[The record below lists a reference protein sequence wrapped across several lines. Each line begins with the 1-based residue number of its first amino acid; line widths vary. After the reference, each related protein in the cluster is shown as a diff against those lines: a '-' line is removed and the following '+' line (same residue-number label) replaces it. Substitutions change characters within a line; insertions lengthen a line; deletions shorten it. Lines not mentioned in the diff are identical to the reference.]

1 MDKITYSYIT
11 NYIEDHMDTGS
22 LKGLEIFATENHV
35 PIIQK
40 DALGLLLFMVRNN
53 RPGRI
58 LELGTA
64 IGYSAI
70 AMAMAYEPSGIITI
84 ERESAMKEIADR
96 NIDAFGLKD
105 RIEVVLADCIDY
117 LKGCT
122 ETFEMVFI
130 DAGKS
135 HYKEYLELSLPL
147 LQKNGIIIVDNV
159 LFRGLVAFDDETSKK
174 HRTTV
179 KRLRGFIDHVTQS
192 EDLEM
197 SIIPIGDGMA
207 FIRRKFDV

>member
-1 MDKITYSYIT
+1 MDKITQSYIT
-11 NYIEDHMDTGS
+11 TYIEDHMDTGS
-22 LKGLEIFATENHV
+22 LSGLEDFAKENHV

-40 DALGLLLFMVRNN
+40 DALGLLLFMVGNN
-53 RPGRI
+53 RPKRI

-70 AMAMAYEPSGIITI
+70 AMAMAHEPSTIITV
-84 ERESAMKEIADR
+84 ERDPGMKEIAEK
-96 NIDAFGLKD
+96 NIEAFGLKD
-105 RIEVVLADCIDY
+105 RIEVVLSDCIDY
-117 LKGCT
+117 LKGCS
-122 ETFEMVFI
+122 ETFELVFI

-147 LQKNGIIIVDNV
+147 LRKNGIIIVDNV

-192 EDLEM
+192 ADLKM

-207 FIRRKFDV
+207 FIRRKLDV

>member
-1 MDKITYSYIT
+1 MDNITHSFIT

-22 LKGLEIFATENHV
+22 LKGLESFATENHV

-70 AMAMAYEPSGIITI
+70 AMAMAYEPARIITI

-96 NIDAFGLKD
+96 NIEAFGLKG

-117 LKGCT
+117 LKSCT

-179 KRLRGFIDHVTQS
+179 KRLRGFIDHVTQR

>member
-1 MDKITYSYIT
+1 MDKITYAPVT
-11 NYIEDHMDTGS
+11 QYIEDHMDTTS
-22 LKGLEIFATENHV
+22 LAGLEDFAKENHV

-40 DALGLLLFMVRNN
+40 DALGLLLFMVGNN
-53 RPGRI
+53 RPERI

-70 AMAMAYEPSGIITI
+70 AMAMAYGPSRIITI
-84 ERESAMKEIADR
+84 ERETAMKEIADR
-96 NIDAFGLKD
+96 NIEAFGLKD
-105 RIEVVLADCIDY
+105 RIEVVLSDCIDY
-117 LKGCT
+117 LERSTG
-122 ETFEMVFI
+122 TFDLVFI

-159 LFRGLVAFDDETSKK
+159 LFRGLVAFDDEPSKK

-192 EDLEM
+192 ADLEM